1 MALALRPEAIE
12 SGTGQSWESWLSY
25 LDTAGAAQKSH
36 QEIVE
41 LASAN
46 GAPSWWRQMIAVT
59 YEQHIGRR
67 VPGQRGDGSFSISAS
82 RTLPGS
88 IDEALARW
96 EAVVGTP
103 DEIMGVAI
111 ASGPAVS
118 TTAKWRYWRCTLA
131 DGSRVVVNISLKSP
145 GKSVVSAQHEQ
156 LESKELGEDWR
167 TYWKSVL
174 RQL

>member
-111 ASGPAVS
+111 VSGPAVS
-118 TTAKWRYWRCTLA
+118 TTAVHPRRRLA
-131 DGSRVVVNISLKSP
+131 RRGQHLAEVTRQVGGQRPARTARV
-145 GKSVVSAQHEQ
+145 Q
-156 LESKELGEDWR
+156 R
-167 TYWKSVL
+167 T
-174 RQL
+174 R